1 MARTCRTGRHTING
15 PADLRPS
22 GECIRC
28 SREGQKRYRDRLIE
42 ARHRL
47 AAIEAALAA

>member
-22 GECIRC
+22 GACIHC
-28 SREGQKRYRDRLIE
+28 NREGQKRYRQRLVA
-42 ARHRL
+42 ARHKL
-47 AAIEAALAA
+47 AAIEAALA